1 MKTEMQSKILVCG
14 TDGEKR
20 RQIIT
25 LFERIGFPLTDE
37 ASDAVQAEQLIRDGR
52 YVLAVFDSSVG
63 SGEAMQLAYNI
74 KKRAELLSAVTKLLF
89 VGESGYADVLK
100 DVCKSTG
107 NYCIF
112 RPFSISEFCDA
123 VFGILSGRNSDS
135 CTDIIGTSNLNSSY
149 GNDPSPK
156 DELLEMQITEILH
169 SLGIPAHIKGFTYLR
184 CAIGM
189 SVSDPD
195 VINYVTKML
204 YPGVA
209 KAYGTT
215 TSRVERAIRHAI
227 EVAWDR
233 GDIETLNRYFG
244 YTISRQ
250 RGKPTN
256 SEFIA
261 MIADKL
267 RLSLQRR

>member
-1 MKTEMQSKILVCG
+1 MTTENKKRLLVCG
-14 TDGEKR
+14 TDSDKR
-20 RQIIT
+20 HE
-25 LFERIGFPLTDE
+25 LVSLLDRIGFTSVDE
-37 ASDAVQAEQLIRDGR
+37 ARDTADATQLINSGN
-52 YVLAVFDSSVG
+52 YILTVCDSSFG
-63 SGEAMQLAYNI
+63 SGEAMQLAYNN
-74 KKRAELLSAVTKLLF
+74 KKRADTLALSTKLLLI
-89 VGESGYADVLK
+89 GENSYKDVLHE
-100 DVCKSTG
+100 VCEVTDAG
-107 NYCIF
+107 CLI
-112 RPFSISEFCDA
+112 RPFSVAQFCDA
-123 VFGILSGRNSDS
+123 VFGLLSGRSTCS
-135 CTDIIGTSNLNSSY
+135 QYESSASGIVSTSQC
-149 GNDPSPK
+149 PSQTA

-209 KAYGTT
+209 KTYGTT